1 MALAAVADPNIE
13 LSGIQRAAILVM
25 YLEGGVAKKLL
36 AQMKDAE
43 IRAIGLA
50 MATVQRVA
58 PSIIEK
64 VVSDFVKDL
73 FDVTM
78 MPRTGKEFA
87 LDILPDLV
95 EEYRRVDLAGAI
107 KRRLSTEFEE
117 YITTRPPRAVKA
129 ILQDEHPQTQAVAL
143 QRMGSSN
150 AARIMTL
157 MDAQEQYEL
166 TLRMARLKEIPGE
179 LSDEVEDA
187 IRYALEQ
194 EASDRFA
201 IEGMDTTAQVLGQLG
216 KPSNE
221 KVLLRLSKLDRN
233 LSDRLRRRMVTFDDL
248 DGIDD
253 RAVQSILKEV
263 DREDLL
269 MALKGTKGDQL
280 EMFLRNMSS
289 RAAADIRDELE
300 IMGPTPKSMV
310 DRAQE
315 NIVEVAL
322 RLSEEG
328 SIFLSVGNSEEMM

>member
-25 YLEGGVAKKLL
+25 YLDNPVAKKLL
-36 AQMKDAE
+36 AQMKDEE
-43 IRAIGLA
+43 IRQIGLA
-50 MATVQRVA
+50 MATVQRVD

-73 FDVTM
+73 FDVSM

-95 EEYRRVDLAGAI
+95 EDYRRDELAGAI
-107 KRRLSTEFEE
+107 KRRLSTDFED
-117 YITTRPPRAVKA
+117 YITTRPPRAVMA

-143 QRMGSSN
+143 QRMGSAN
-150 AARIMTL
+150 AARIMMM
-157 MDAQEQYEL
+157 MDAQDQYEL

-179 LSDEVEDA
+179 LSDEVEDS

-194 EASDRFA
+194 EASDRFS
-201 IEGMDTTAQVLGQLG
+201 IEGVDTTAQVLGQLG

-221 KVLLRLSKLDRN
+221 KVLMRLSKLDRN

-248 DGIDD
+248 NGIDD

-269 MALKGTKGDQL
+269 LALKGTKGDQL

-328 SIFLSVGNSEEMM
+328 TIFLPIGNAEEMM

>member
-1 MALAAVADPNIE
+1 VALAAVADPNIE

>member
-1 MALAAVADPNIE
+1 MALAAVADPNVE

-25 YLEGGVAKKLL
+25 YLDGSVAKKLL
-36 AQMKDAE
+36 AQMKDDE
-43 IRAIGLA
+43 IRQIGLA
-50 MATVQRVA
+50 MATVQRVD

-73 FDVTM
+73 FDVSM

-95 EEYRRVDLAGAI
+95 EDYRRDQLAGSI
-107 KRRLSTEFEE
+107 KRRLSTDFEE
-117 YITTRPPRAVKA
+117 YITTRPPRAVMA

-150 AARIMTL
+150 AANIMMM
-157 MDAQEQYEL
+157 MDAQDQYEL

-201 IEGMDTTAQVLGQLG
+201 IEGVDTTAQVLGQLG

-221 KVLLRLSKLDRN
+221 KVLMRLSKLDRN

-248 DGIDD
+248 NGIDD
-253 RAVQSILKEV
+253 RAIQSILKEV

-269 MALKGTKGDQL
+269 LALKGTKGGQL

-300 IMGPTPKSMV
+300 IMGPTPRSMV

-328 SIFLSVGNSEEMM
+328 TIFLSVGNAEEMM